1 MSCLST
7 VALHV
12 ILTCY
17 DSEEPFCLP
26 CHLTFCHP
34 VLQLQRLL
42 DFQQQSLP
50 LLGMRK
56 LFGMLARLGFS
67 STQDPALIQVMLL
80 VCPGLLFVLRKE
92 GEIGS
97 GREFL
102 SVCDAGIP
110 GLWLH

>member
-1 MSCLST
+1 MLFRHAMIPKNHS
-7 VALHV
+7 V
-12 ILTCY
+12 Y
-17 DSEEPFCLP
+17 PD
-26 CHLTFCHP
+26 TFCHP

-80 VCPGLLFVLRKE
+80 ACPGLSFVCFKE
-92 GEIGS
+92 GKIGS

-102 SVCDAGIP
+102 SVWDAGIP
-110 GLWLH
+110 GLWLQ